1 MLAALS
7 LSCHSSCKPW
17 VSNLVFGT
25 LAKSSIY
32 GEASKEAFSSII
44 PAWLKGFVHIVEA
57 NNHLTLASLHINF
70 CHAYVEPFCHDTR
83 IKCRGISTRNWPRL
97 AWENSQ
103 HFATPPL
110 VSPRN
115 DVWETNAEIPYW
127 WRVTTQIW
135 VVILIGLKFAFT
147 NQKYYQDLD
156 SDGNQNPSPMG
167 PEVALTTGVYTCRG
181 VFAWENSHRR
191 ESRTRMTFWFR
202 IAFTSLPRR
211 HS

>member
-1 MLAALS
+1 MRPFVFAAFSYLILVFWGFILCFTHFAGSSLS

-32 GEASKEAFSSII
+32 SEASKEAFSSII

-57 NNHLTLASLHINF
+57 NNHLTLASLQINF

-83 IKCRGISTRNWPRL
+83 IKCRDISTRKWPSL
-97 AWENSQ
+97 AWENNW

-135 VVILIGLKFAFT
+135 VVILIG
-147 NQKYYQDLD
+147 
-156 SDGNQNPSPMG
+156 
-167 PEVALTTGVYTCRG
+167 
-181 VFAWENSHRR
+181 
-191 ESRTRMTFWFR
+191 
-202 IAFTSLPRR
+202 
-211 HS
+211 